1 MGGAPPGGHTHDVG
15 ALGLEGVGA
24 AGVEVRAVVA
34 LQEAHVVEAIG
45 LGGVEKQLV
54 KGVGAEGTHT
64 HTGVPFNPPTAA
76 TAPVPPTWLFL
87 PFWMH
92 SAFLSMGASQEIW
105 GKT

>member
-1 MGGAPPGGHTHDVG
+1 MMLLRLAAALDLIPRGRGGEPGPDRFWGGAPPGGHTHNVG

-54 KGVGAEGTHT
+54 KGVGAEGGHT
-64 HTGVPFNPPTAA
+64 HR
-76 TAPVPPTWLFL
+76 
-87 PFWMH
+87 
-92 SAFLSMGASQEIW
+92 GAL
-105 GKT
+105 